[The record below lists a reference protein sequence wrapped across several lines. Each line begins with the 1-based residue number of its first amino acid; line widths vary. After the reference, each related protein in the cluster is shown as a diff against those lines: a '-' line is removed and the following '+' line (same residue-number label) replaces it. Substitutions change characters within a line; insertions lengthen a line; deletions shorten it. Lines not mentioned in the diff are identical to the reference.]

1 MNDINNALASN
12 YLLVSHT
19 INKWSGKKTD
29 RKASDEII
37 SGAHAVH
44 NAGRFVKDALA
55 GANNELKVASAAL
68 DAVRAYIYTNTLP
81 YSSATSGSLKGDRL
95 LPTMRSMEFIATV
108 DKLAAEAELRCD
120 EFAAVYD
127 QRVQQAISNLGTLA
141 NQDDYPSKDAV
152 RASFGFVADYT
163 PVPSTAD
170 YARLQIPAEL
180 ADKFAESMVEKERVI
195 MDNALGDLRKRLLQE
210 VERVAKTLGNHF
222 ERGGVKSPI
231 GKNLINNVRTLIGIL
246 SDTSF
251 TENPQLDK
259 LVGAIEK
266 RLCGH
271 TVEQLRASPTLAGTV
286 SKDAKKIITAIDG
299 IEWF

>member
-1 MNDINNALASN
+1 MNDINNALSSN

-55 GANNELKVASAAL
+55 GANAELKVASAAL
-68 DAVRAYIYTNTLP
+68 DAVRAYIYANTLP

-108 DKLAAEAELRCD
+108 DKLSAEAELRCD

-127 QRVQQAISNLGTLA
+127 QRVTEAIANLGTLA
-141 NQDDYPSKDAV
+141 NQADYPSKDEV
-152 RASFGFVADYT
+152 RAAFGFTSDYT
-163 PVPSTAD
+163 PVPDTGD
-170 YARLQIPAEL
+170 YSRLQIPAEL
-180 ADKFAESMVEKERVI
+180 AEKFSASMVEKERIV

-210 VERVAKTLGNHF
+210 VERVAKTLGNHY

-231 GKNLINNVRTLIGIL
+231 GKNLINNVRTLVGIL
-246 SDTSF
+246 NDTTF
-251 TENPQLDK
+251 TENAQLDK

-271 TVEQLRASPTLAGTV
+271 TVEQLRASPTLAGNV
-286 SKDAKKIITAIDG
+286 AKDAVQISKVISA